1 MLQKATLDDFDFF
14 YGLYMHPEIN
24 PFLLYEM
31 MTSKEFEP
39 VFEKLIQ
46 EEVLYLFI
54 DNQIPVGMCKL
65 IPQTYRCSHIT
76 YLGGVSIVP
85 EYSGKGFGKKMLLEI
100 ISFCKSIGMRRI
112 ELSVA
117 THNQKACQLYET
129 VGFQKEGVFKNY
141 GFLKSENRFVD
152 EYAMAILI

>member
-76 YLGGVSIVP
+76 YLGGVAIVP

-100 ISFCKSIGMRRI
+100 ISFCKSIGMR
-112 ELSVA
+112 S
-117 THNQKACQLYET
+117 QLYET

>member
-1 MLQKATLDDFDFF
+1 
-14 YGLYMHPEIN
+14 
-24 PFLLYEM
+24 
-31 MTSKEFEP
+31 
-39 VFEKLIQ
+39 
-46 EEVLYLFI
+46 
-54 DNQIPVGMCKL
+54 
-65 IPQTYRCSHIT
+65 
-76 YLGGVSIVP
+76 
-85 EYSGKGFGKKMLLEI
+85 
-100 ISFCKSIGMRRI
+100 MRRI